1 MKQEASMIWRVAKW
15 AAGLAAMA
23 LLIAGPLSSA
33 KADKLQDVLDRG
45 YVIIGTSSTNPP
57 FGFKDES
64 GNLVG
69 FDIEVSKLIAE
80 ALFGDPTKVKFELM
94 SLEGRWSAI
103 QTDKVD
109 AIVMITTILPDRLKR
124 VAFTPAYID
133 SGMAVITRKDSG
145 IKTLADLDKEDV
157 TVSTLTVPYQIEP
170 IEKFAPKA
178 TVASFEAVDQQF
190 LALKSGRA
198 QAMEVDLPVGM
209 WYAGS
214 DPDIT
219 LVPELFSGYQNYAI
233 AYKLGE
239 LSWSQFLNGFVT
251 ELTHGSLYFE
261 YEALYQEW
269 FKTAPPPQR
278 SYTIKAAE

>member
-1 MKQEASMIWRVAKW
+1 MVWGRLVRFATSFAVVSLLL
-15 AAGLAAMA
+15 AGQSS
-23 LLIAGPLSSA
+23 IAQ
-33 KADKLQDVLDRG
+33 ADKLQDVIDRG

-69 FDIEVSKLIAE
+69 FDIEVSEMIAE
-80 ALFGDPTKVKFELM
+80 ALFGDKSKVQFELM

-124 VAFTPAYID
+124 VAFTPPYID
-133 SGMAVITRKDSG
+133 SGMAVIVRSDSG
-145 IKTLADLDKEDV
+145 IKTIADLNTSDV
-157 TVSTLTVPYQIEP
+157 TVSTLTVPYQIEL
-170 IEKFAPKA
+170 IEKYAPEA
-178 TVASFEAVDQQF
+178 QIASFESVDQQF

-198 QAMEVDLPVGM
+198 QAMEADLPVAM

-214 DPDIT
+214 DPEIE
-219 LVPELFSGYQNYAI
+219 LVPELFTGYQNYAI

-239 LSWSQFLNGFVT
+239 LSWAQFLNGFVSEMT
-251 ELTHGSLYFE
+251 TGSLYFE
-261 YEALYQEW
+261 YEALYKKW
-269 FKTAPPPQR
+269 FKTNPPPQR
-278 SYTIKAAE
+278 FYKIEVGE